1 MHVSPRTWTGP
12 ELSALWLR
20 TRWLAPEAW
29 HFQDMR
35 ACALPSCRPGQH
47 TAPGRRP
54 MRRKIFRLEPVDQG
68 EGRNPFRLPCL
79 CQYCAHALEPGKLSC
94 VQGLELPA
102 YGGFC
107 AGFTLARKTDGNE
120 RAQKALPSCE
130 ACRIMR
136 APKNTKRRSKSLS
149 NSPRVGKILVTA
161 FADFTCRFFGQVFA
175 HIGQI
180 CNVRG
185 PVRARRLLTGRG
197 ALQICPFS
205 FPNSK
210 RFSYV

>member
-1 MHVSPRTWTGP
+1 
-12 ELSALWLR
+12 
-20 TRWLAPEAW
+20 
-29 HFQDMR
+29 
-35 ACALPSCRPGQH
+35 
-47 TAPGRRP
+47 

-175 HIGQI
+175 HIRADR
-180 CNVRG
+180 NVRG
-185 PVRARRLLTGRG
+185 PVRAGGFLVAGERCDL
-197 ALQICPFS
+197 S
-205 FPNSK
+205 FFYFPEH
-210 RFSYV
+210 